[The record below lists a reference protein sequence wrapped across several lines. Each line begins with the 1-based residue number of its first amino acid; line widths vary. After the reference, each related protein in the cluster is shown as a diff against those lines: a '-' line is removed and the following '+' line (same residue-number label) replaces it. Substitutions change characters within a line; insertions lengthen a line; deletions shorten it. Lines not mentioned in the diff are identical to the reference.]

1 MAKPAHAVNAGIA
14 LVLSSCKTGAASQK
28 DMQML
33 SAIALYATAILLG
46 TMLFF
51 SFALTPVIFAKL
63 EPEQASR
70 TVRALF
76 PVYYLVI
83 IICGAV
89 GALTL
94 ALDQH
99 PVPSSLLAVVAG
111 FAVLT
116 RQFVIPRLDALRAAK
131 TAGDAVAVRQFKR
144 LHGLSMAVNLAQ
156 IVAVLVVL
164 STFVR

>member
-1 MAKPAHAVNAGIA
+1 
-14 LVLSSCKTGAASQK
+14 
-28 DMQML
+28 MQML
-33 SAIALYATAILLG
+33 LNAVALYATAILLG
-46 TMLFF
+46 AMLFF
-51 SFALTPVIFAKL
+51 SFAMTPVIFARL

-83 IICGAV
+83 IMCGAV

-94 ALDQH
+94 AVDEH
-99 PVPSSLLAVVAG
+99 PVPSSLLAIVAG

-131 TAGDAVAVRQFKR
+131 TAGDAAAVRQFKR
-144 LHGLSMAVNLAQ
+144 LHGLSVAVNLAQ
-156 IVAVLVVL
+156 IAAVLVVL
-164 STFVR
+164 STFVH